1 MDNKGLVSI
10 VVPVYNVDRYLPECI
25 DSILSQVYPTLE
37 IILVDDGS
45 TDGCASICDAY
56 AKQDSRIQVIHQPNG
71 GLSNARNT
79 GIAHCSGDYLLFVDS
94 DDLISPYLV
103 ERLICVLES
112 TGADLAICDPLHMET
127 APSSL
132 DGVLDTDFCLM
143 TPHEAI
149 REMWYQTSFLPS
161 AWGKLF
167 RRDLFDEIRFREGIC
182 YEDIDIMHLLFERAS
197 SIAYTPSKLY
207 FYRHRSG
214 SITQEQYSERDCEQL
229 NIARSLQEYAKGDR
243 QLKKAANAYAVTC
256 AFRVLLNAPRGMGL
270 ESYLKTSRRILR
282 RHYLSVLTDRHVRR
296 KTRLALLLYLMPLP
310 VVRAIYRRVDRWKG

>member
-1 MDNKGLVSI
+1 MNNKGLVSI

-56 AKQDSRIQVIHQPNG
+56 AKQDSRIQVIHQSNG

-127 APSSL
+127 APNSL

-167 RRDLFDEIRFREGIC
+167 RREGIC

-197 SIAYTPSKLY
+197 SIAYTPS
-207 FYRHRSG
+207 
-214 SITQEQYSERDCEQL
+214 
-229 NIARSLQEYAKGDR
+229 
-243 QLKKAANAYAVTC
+243 
-256 AFRVLLNAPRGMGL
+256 
-270 ESYLKTSRRILR
+270 
-282 RHYLSVLTDRHVRR
+282 
-296 KTRLALLLYLMPLP
+296 
-310 VVRAIYRRVDRWKG
+310 